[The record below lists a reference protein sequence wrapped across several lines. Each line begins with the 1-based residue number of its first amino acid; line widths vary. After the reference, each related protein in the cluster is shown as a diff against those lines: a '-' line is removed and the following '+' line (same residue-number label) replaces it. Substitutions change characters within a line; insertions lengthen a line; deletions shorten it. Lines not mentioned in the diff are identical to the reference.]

1 MAAGVAADLQCSSYY
16 GRSKQQREFSRPNL
30 ETTDPGPPFHS
41 FTLLAPGVFHNN
53 DQEFLI
59 PATMALGTLDS
70 SQRSLMVIR
79 LDRVIP
85 EAV

>member
-1 MAAGVAADLQCSSYY
+1 
-16 GRSKQQREFSRPNL
+16 
-30 ETTDPGPPFHS
+30 
-41 FTLLAPGVFHNN
+41 
-53 DQEFLI
+53 
-59 PATMALGTLDS
+59 MALGTLDS